1 MDEPPDVER
10 PAAAAP
16 TEEQLS
22 QSPLSPRRGRRDPYS
37 ALRFRDYQL
46 YSVGGLVAI
55 IGNQVQGVAVGWELY
70 ERTRDPWSLGLVGLV
85 QAAPVILLAL
95 PAGQIA
101 DRFDRRRIVLAM
113 ELLLMLCWL
122 GLAALSYTRGPLLL
136 FYGCLLLDGVA
147 HTFAGPA
154 RSALLTQLVPPDV
167 LPNAAI
173 WNSSRWQIGSMIGP
187 ALGGGAVALCK
198 IHTPQWG
205 YAPVYGFAVLCSMV
219 LMLFLLQLRPRPQQR
234 ESEPA
239 SWQTLLAGLRFVRDN
254 KIILATI
261 TLDMF
266 AVLLGGATTLLPVF
280 ASDILRVGPQGLGWL
295 RAAPAVGALAM
306 ALALAMLPPLRRA
319 GTALLWAVAGFGA
332 ATVVFGL
339 SKNLWLSLAM
349 LALTGALD
357 NISVVVRHTLV
368 QVLTPDH
375 MRGRVSAVNS
385 VFIGTSNELGGFESG
400 AAAKLLGPVAAVVLG
415 GVGTIAVVAFV
426 ARAWPQIRS
435 LHSLEDAARQNTQPT
450 SAEQQAAHSAT

>member
-1 MDEPPDVER
+1 MER

-16 TEEQLS
+16 TQDELA
-22 QSPLSPRRGRRDPYS
+22 QSPLSPRRGGRDPYS
-37 ALRFRDYQL
+37 ALRFRDYRL

-55 IGNQVQGVAVGWELY
+55 IGNQMQGVAVGWELY
-70 ERTRDPWSLGLVGLV
+70 ERTHDPWSLGLVGLV
-85 QAAPVILLAL
+85 QALPVILLAL

-154 RSALLTQLVPPDV
+154 RSALLTQLVPTHV

-198 IHTPQWG
+198 THAPQWG
-205 YAPVYGFAVLCSMV
+205 YAPVYGAAVLCSMV
-219 LMLFLLQLRPRPQQR
+219 LFAVLLRLRPRPQER
-234 ESEPA
+234 ETEPA

-266 AVLLGGATTLLPVF
+266 AVLLGGATTLLPIF
-280 ASDILRVGPQGLGWL
+280 ATDILQVGPQGLGWM
-295 RAAPAVGALAM
+295 RAAPAIGALLM

-319 GTALLWAVAGFGA
+319 GQALLWAVAGFGA
-332 ATVVFGL
+332 ATIVFGL
-339 SKNLWLSLAM
+339 SQNYWLSLAM
-349 LALTGALD
+349 LGLSGALD

-415 GVGTIAVVAFV
+415 GVGTVAVVAFV
-426 ARAWPQIRS
+426 ARAWPQIRH
-435 LHSLEDAARQNTQPT
+435 LHSLENAAGQT
-450 SAEQQAAHSAT
+450 AAGQTAVGQTTV